1 MFLLEGL
8 GEELFF
14 AACLPWGPLS
24 VMASH
29 WPVLPASHVLRLWP
43 CCLPLIRT
51 HVITLGPPESSRM
64 LSHTKTLHLIIA
76 AKSLL
81 PCRRTFTVLATGA
94 VILSAPGFCSVV
106 NVKIWFIVSHRCAC
120 TGVPTRYELSTE
132 RCMVRHR
139 HPPLTC
145 VSDPCA
151 DRTRLWSGFCF
162 CRLSFLDVLPS
173 SLLFLSDDTY
183 SSLHFKIPLPHE

>member
-14 AACLPWGPLS
+14 AACLPWGPL
-24 VMASH
+24 MASH

-43 CCLPLIRT
+43 CCLPLTRT

-64 LSHTKTLHLIIA
+64 LSHTKTLHLITA

-81 PCRRTFTVLATGA
+81 PCRRTFTGSGDWGCRSVR
-94 VILSAPGFCSVV
+94 SVV

-120 TGVPTRYELSTE
+120 TGVPTRCELSTE

-162 CRLSFLDVLPS
+162 CRLSFLDVPPS